1 MLEVGDAVRGGWGA
15 GIGGG
20 CFILWEQDIKMVLSS
35 LTVSF

>member
-20 CFILWEQDIKMVLSS
+20 FILWEQEIKMVLSS